1 MGDVERWGGG
11 ENNLS
16 RGCFILPQ
24 SRQMGEAI
32 EVTIL
37 NALHSSGL
45 YWLFRYS
52 SWSTSIL
59 ATWIKSKRGG
69 EEGRER
75 EEKHCVEVYLEQ
87 SKYCPRCFELL
98 VKFSRACLNTG
109 TPVAPAFLGKKRERR
124 RFYPLQR
131 ISMIAFKHQ
140 LSNDSTTKRSRLT
153 ENLTRVASISMKFHH
168 ASEIITYIYIHFN
181 FPYHSWQRNNRVRNK
196 LLFHH
201 SMHRKNFTCISRIE
215 TKLTMFQLKT
225 RRKKKE
231 EKDFQTVVQWHH
243 LRKLRVHVCIHIDV
257 TAFTLNPIYGGR
269 NRIGG
274 SSALEA
280 TWE

>member
-1 MGDVERWGGG
+1 
-11 ENNLS
+11 
-16 RGCFILPQ
+16 
-24 SRQMGEAI
+24 MGEAI

-168 ASEIITYIYIHFN
+168 ASEIITHIYISISPITLGNVTIASETNSSSIIQCIKKTSLAFLESKRSS
-181 FPYHSWQRNNRVRNK
+181 SWR
-196 LLFHH
+196 
-201 SMHRKNFTCISRIE
+201 C
-215 TKLTMFQLKT
+215 
-225 RRKKKE
+225 
-231 EKDFQTVVQWHH
+231 
-243 LRKLRVHVCIHIDV
+243 
-257 TAFTLNPIYGGR
+257 
-269 NRIGG
+269 
-274 SSALEA
+274 SS
-280 TWE
+280 

>member
-16 RGCFILPQ
+16 RGRFILPQ

-168 ASEIITYIYIHFN
+168 ASEIITYIYTFQ
-181 FPYHSWQRNNRVRNK
+181 FPLSLLATNNNCVRNK

-201 SMHRKNFTCISRIE
+201 PMHRKNFTCISRIE

-225 RRKKKE
+225 RRKKRE